1 MVRPIY
7 IYAKS
12 KYKYCAPRF
21 SIMPNNYYETLGV
34 ANSASESDIKKAYRS
49 LSLKYHPDRNPS
61 EDATTKFQEINA
73 AYEVL
78 GDAQKR
84 KQYDQELAGGFPMGS
99 GMGPGMGPDMDD
111 INNIFNMMFN
121 MGGMHGIPGMPR
133 GGMHGMPGGIHI
145 FHGTPGNPFGGPNIF
160 QQMQKPAPII
170 KNIVITLEQAYNGG
184 SIPLEIERWIIQNDM
199 KISEVETIY
208 VTIQKGID
216 DNEILIMRDRG
227 NVISPELIGDIKI
240 IVKIENKTMFRR
252 SGLDLI
258 YTKKIILKE
267 ALCGF
272 AFEIEH
278 INGKKLNM
286 TNQANKTIIMP
297 NTKKVVPNLGMIR
310 DGQTGNMVIEFDV
323 EFPKYLSEE
332 QSKAIAE
339 IL

>member
-1 MVRPIY
+1 
-7 IYAKS
+7 
-12 KYKYCAPRF
+12 
-21 SIMPNNYYETLGV
+21 MPNNYYETLGV
-34 ANSASESDIKKAYRS
+34 SNSASESDIKKAYRS

-78 GDAQKR
+78 GDTQKR
-84 KQYDQELAGGFPMGS
+84 KQYDQELAGGFPMGAGS
-99 GMGPGMGPDMDD
+99 DMDD

-121 MGGMHGIPGMPR
+121 MGGMHGIPGMGGMPR

-170 KNIVITLEQAYNGG
+170 KNIIISLEQAYNGG

-199 KISEVETIY
+199 KITENETIY
-208 VTIQKGID
+208 VSIHKGID

-227 NVISPELIGDIKI
+227 NVINEKLIGDIKI
-240 IVKIENKTMFRR
+240 IVKIENNTKFRR

-258 YTKKIILKE
+258 YTKKITLKE

-272 AFEIEH
+272 AFEIDH
-278 INGKKLNM
+278 INSKKLNM
-286 TNQANKTIIMP
+286 SNQTNKTIIMP

-332 QSKAIAE
+332 QTKTIAE

>member
-1 MVRPIY
+1 
-7 IYAKS
+7 
-12 KYKYCAPRF
+12 
-21 SIMPNNYYETLGV
+21 MPNNYYETLGV
-34 ANSASESDIKKAYRS
+34 SNSASESDIKKAYRS

-78 GDAQKR
+78 GDGQKR

-99 GMGPGMGPDMDD
+99 GPDMDD

-170 KNIVITLEQAYNGG
+170 KNIVISLEQAYNGG

-199 KISEVETIY
+199 KISELETIY

-227 NVISPELIGDIKI
+227 NVINPELIGDIKI
-240 IVKIENKTMFRR
+240 VVKIENNTKFRR

-258 YTKKIILKE
+258 YLKKITLKE
-267 ALCGF
+267 SLCGF
-272 AFEIEH
+272 AFEIDH

-286 TNQANKTIIMP
+286 TNQANKTIIIP

-332 QSKAIAE
+332 QTKTIAE